1 MSASSTDE
9 PKPKRVYGRRRGR
22 RLRTGRRRLMET
34 LLPRLRIPLEEGG
47 EVRPGDLFPELPEAV
62 WLEIGF
68 GAGEHLA
75 AQAESHPEVGFL
87 GCEPFLDGVANLLSL
102 VDGAGLGNVRL
113 LDDDARL
120 LLAALPDACLD
131 RVFLLFNDPWP
142 KTRHVKRRFL
152 SRENLDTLARVMR
165 DGAELRFASDHLA
178 YATWSLEQLTR
189 HPDFAWT
196 ARCPA
201 DWRTPPADGFTT
213 RYEAKAR
220 EAGRA
225 CTYLWFQR
233 LPRS

>member
-1 MSASSTDE
+1 MSAPSTDE

-22 RLRTGRRRLMET
+22 RLRPGRQRLMET
-34 LLPRLRIPLEEGG
+34 LLPRLRIPIDGDGG
-47 EVRPGDLFPELPEAV
+47 VRPEDLFPEPPDTV

-102 VDGAGLGNVRL
+102 IDRAGLGNVRL

-120 LLAALPDACLD
+120 LLAVLPDASLD

-142 KTRHVKRRFL
+142 KTRHAKRRFL
-152 SRENLDTLARVMR
+152 NRENLDALARVMK

-178 YATWSLEQLTR
+178 YATWSLEQLMR

-196 ARCPA
+196 ARRPA

-213 RYEAKAR
+213 RYEAKAKA
-220 EAGRA
+220 AGRA
-225 CTYLWFQR
+225 CTYLGFQR